1 MMKAKRILVIDD
13 DEDILAILNIV
24 FQEEGYEIVLSNTG
38 EAAFELQ
45 LIHPDL
51 ILLDVRISGFFKS
64 GADICRELKSNEK
77 TRNIPVLLLSAEDD
91 LADIASGCGADYFIS
106 KPFDVFDILMRVKEF
121 LPL

>member
-13 DEDILAILNIV
+13 DEEILAILNII
-24 FQEEGYEIVLSNTG
+24 FQDEGYEMVLSNTG
-38 EAAFELQ
+38 EAAYELQ

-51 ILLDVRISGFFKS
+51 IVLDVRITGFFKS
-64 GADICRELKSNEK
+64 GADICRELKSNEL

-91 LADIASGCGADYFIS
+91 LPEIASDCGADSFIS
-106 KPFDVFDILMRVKEF
+106 KPFDVFDVLMRVKGF